1 MEDRYKLSFT
11 AVSLGLSESLVL
23 AETYLSTGDWK
34 ATKERVKAENLLQAR
49 VHASIQRV
57 YQEVEPRLQTLSEGQ
72 LRFLVEEANLNEQK
86 QLLWYMICKRYLFI
100 RDFAN
105 EVLFR
110 RVQQLHTDLLEYDYT
125 VFFNEKADWHDE
137 LRNLKE
143 TTQVKIRTVLFRM
156 LREADFLTPEFHIL
170 PCILSPAV
178 VNQITPDAPW
188 SLSIYPTQFN
198 LMKEGEHGTP

>member
-1 MEDRYKLSFT
+1 MEDHYKLSFT
-11 AVSLGLSESLVL
+11 AVSLGLSESLVI
-23 AETYLSTGDWK
+23 AETYLSTGDWER
-34 ATKERVKAENLLQAR
+34 TKERVKEKNLLQAR
-49 VHASIQRV
+49 VSSSVQRM

-72 LRFLVEEANLNEQK
+72 MHFLVEEANLNEQK
-86 QLLWYMICKRYLFI
+86 QMLWYMICKRYSFI
-100 RDFAN
+100 RDFAA

-110 RVQQLHTDLLEYDYT
+110 RVQLLYTDLQEYDYT

-156 LREADFLTPEFHIL
+156 LREADFLTTENQII

-178 VNQITPDAPW
+178 VNQIKIDTPW
-188 SLSIYPTQFN
+188 SLTIFPTQIN
-198 LMKEGEHGTP
+198 LIKEGEHGTA